1 MKNWSFTTEQI
12 HAELDLLSLEYDT
25 INIRVCHQPCE
36 LICAN
41 VENEY
46 GPRLTAFFV
55 VDDEADGISLLFRY
69 GADCLPIYDREYI
82 READAVVSL
91 DYPALRITLQANGDV
106 HIKSKCA
113 IFSDVPG
120 ANISA
125 CAVDFLKLVRRQLYL
140 AYMRTYLNNRL
151 VCIYNTRGAG
161 RNYRP
166 LWCYV
171 FCSQN
176 VRQSIGKHY
185 PRISSFQGRS
195 SMPWHRFIFPSSSM
209 CQWSCS
215 SHSGLLP

>member
-1 MKNWSFTTEQI
+1 MENWSFTTEQI

-25 INIRVCHQPCE
+25 INIRVHHQPCE

-55 VDDEADGISLLFRY
+55 VDDEADEISLLLRY

-106 HIKSKCA
+106 HIKSKRA

-151 VCIYNTRGAG
+151 KEIEEEVTAETAKKTKEAEDKSRDEKFVSA
-161 RNYRP
+161 
-166 LWCYV
+166 L
-171 FCSQN
+171 SD
-176 VRQSIGKHY
+176 
-185 PRISSFQGRS
+185 
-195 SMPWHRFIFPSSSM
+195 
-209 CQWSCS
+209 
-215 SHSGLLP
+215 LLNKLENDDTDKDN

>member
-106 HIKSKCA
+106 HIKSKSA

-151 VCIYNTRGAG
+151 KEIEEEVTAETAKKTKEAEDKARDEKFVSA
-161 RNYRP
+161 
-166 LWCYV
+166 L
-171 FCSQN
+171 SD
-176 VRQSIGKHY
+176 
-185 PRISSFQGRS
+185 
-195 SMPWHRFIFPSSSM
+195 
-209 CQWSCS
+209 
-215 SHSGLLP
+215 LLNKLENDDPDKDN